1 MEYTAIVTVS
11 ITRKNNLITIPQ
23 LISNDYN
30 DKDKKYILFLS
41 SFIIIFSFTF
51 YIASQFQGA
60 GNALNDT
67 FGISIVESIMISAI
81 VIYFYTYMGGYLAVS
96 ITDTI
101 QGFLIAFT
109 AVVMPTMAIIKLGGI
124 SELIKNF
131 ATATT
136 EFASLTA
143 GNIGMTALGLIIGH
157 LGIGLG
163 YFGQPHLLSR
173 FISVKDQGTLATSRT
188 YALIWF
194 CIVFVGMWLLGI
206 TGHFMIADLS
216 NNENIFFRL
225 SNEIFHPVVQGVL
238 LAAVISA
245 IMSTADSQILVC
257 SSSISLDLGMK
268 ESSLKISR
276 IITGVVILTS
286 AMIAVLIPEKI
297 FSRVLFA

>member
-1 MEYTAIVTVS
+1 
-11 ITRKNNLITIPQ
+11 
-23 LISNDYN
+23 
-30 DKDKKYILFLS
+30 
-41 SFIIIFSFTF
+41 
-51 YIASQFQGA
+51 
-60 GNALNDT
+60 
-67 FGISIVESIMISAI
+67 
-81 VIYFYTYMGGYLAVS
+81 MGGYLAVS

-297 FSRVLFA
+297 FSRVLFAWTAMGSSFGPAVISKIMKWNISPQHLLISIILGFVLAVLFFILPNTPGDWLERVVPFMTSLILIYFLKKN